1 MKRTH
6 PLYKFSVAALAPVL
20 ALAVGASAYAQDH
33 DRDNHQS
40 GQRDDRNYQGNDNQR
55 STQGNYQQRNDDHHS
70 SQGNAYGRND
80 DRHYNQ
86 GNGHDRDFHFDNSHR
101 DRFEQH
107 YRRDAD
113 RWRDRHDR
121 ARFAPGRRIPTGY
134 RIQPVPYTYYRGA
147 PPPPRGY
154 RYGYYEG
161 YVVAYDPTTR
171 VIGDVLDLIGA
182 AASSH

>member
-1 MKRTH
+1 MKRNH
-6 PLYKFSVAALAPVL
+6 LLYKASVAALGPVL
-20 ALAVGASAYAQDH
+20 ALAMGATAYAQDH
-33 DRDNHQS
+33 DRDNHQN
-40 GQRDDRNYQGNDNQR
+40 GQRDDHNYQGNDNQR
-55 STQGNYQQRNDDHHS
+55 SNQGSYQQNQRSNQGNYQQ
-70 SQGNAYGRND
+70 RND

-86 GNGHDRDFHFDNSHR
+86 GNGYGRDFHFDNSHR
-101 DRFEQH
+101 NRFEQH

-121 ARFAPGRRIPTGY
+121 ARFAPGQRIPTGY
-134 RIQPVPYTYYRGA
+134 RIQPVPLSYYRGA

-171 VIGDVLDLIGA
+171 MIGDVLDLIGA
-182 AASSH
+182 AATSR